1 MRQTDC
7 YFASLIL
14 TCPSVRGSLLHS
26 VKRRNLRLSHIVT
39 IQTQV
44 RDPAAVVAACQR
56 LGLPA
61 PVHRTVHLFSG
72 AAEGLT
78 VELPGWHY
86 PVVCDPA
93 SGGLKFDNYG
103 GAWGD
108 QKELDRFLQAYAC
121 EKAKIE
127 ARRQGHMVCEQALP
141 DGSIKLTVQVA
152 GGIP

>member
-1 MRQTDC
+1 
-7 YFASLIL
+7 
-14 TCPSVRGSLLHS
+14 
-26 VKRRNLRLSHIVT
+26 LSHIVT

-44 RDPAAVVAACQR
+44 RDPAAVAAACQR
-56 LGLPA
+56 LGLA
-61 PVHRTVHLFSG
+61 PPIHRVVHLFNG
-72 AAEGLT
+72 AAEGLA

-127 ARRQGHMVCEQALP
+127 VRRQGHMVSEQAMA
-141 DGSIKLTVQVA
+141 DGSIKLIVQVA
-152 GGIP
+152 GGAT